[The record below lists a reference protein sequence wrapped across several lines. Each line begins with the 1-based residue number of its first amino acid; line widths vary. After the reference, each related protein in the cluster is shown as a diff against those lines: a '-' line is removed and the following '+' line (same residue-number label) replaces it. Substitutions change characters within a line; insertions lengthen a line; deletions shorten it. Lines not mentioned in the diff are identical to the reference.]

1 MTTMTKTRPKLTYLP
16 ATASTEVIHDV
27 LQRDAA
33 VIIEDVLSAD
43 QIATIREELAP
54 YLTAAD
60 EGNNEFS
67 GFQTRRMGALLAR
80 SPTCRELALDPTVNA
95 MCEQFLGPHCDN
107 YQLHFTQAISIGPG
121 ESAQPLH
128 RDRGLWGGYIP
139 RRIETQLST
148 IWAITEFTEE
158 NGATQLVP
166 GSQTWDAQREPEPH
180 EIVPAKMKPGSVL
193 LYSGTV
199 IHGGGANQTQQNR
212 LGVLIHYAL
221 GWLRQEENQ
230 YLSCPPEIAKE
241 LKPELRDL
249 IGYSQGGPILG
260 FYSTPGEPG
269 TGHEL
274 ADPRMLFQ

>member
-1 MTTMTKTRPKLTYLP
+1 MTTATTLPELAYLP
-16 ATASTEVIHDV
+16 ATASTEAIHDV

-43 QIATIREELAP
+43 QIATIREELDP
-54 YLTAAD
+54 YLGATAQGAD
-60 EGNNEFS
+60 DFS

-80 SPTCRELALDPTVNA
+80 SPACRELALDPIVNA
-95 MCEQFLGPHCDN
+95 MCAEFLGPHCDN

-121 ESAQPLH
+121 ESAQQLH

-148 IWAITEFTEE
+148 IWAITEFTED

-166 GSQTWDAQREPEPH
+166 GSQTWDAQREAQPH
-180 EIVPAKMKPGSVL
+180 EIVPAEMKPGSVL
-193 LYSGTV
+193 IYSGTV
-199 IHGGGANQTQQNR
+199 IHGGGANRTQQNR

-221 GWLRQEENQ
+221 NWLRQEENQ
-230 YLSCPPEIAKE
+230 YLSCPPEIAKQ

-249 IGYSQGGPILG
+249 IGYSRGGPTLG
-260 FYSTPGEPG
+260 FYSTPGKPG
-269 TGHEL
+269 EGFEL